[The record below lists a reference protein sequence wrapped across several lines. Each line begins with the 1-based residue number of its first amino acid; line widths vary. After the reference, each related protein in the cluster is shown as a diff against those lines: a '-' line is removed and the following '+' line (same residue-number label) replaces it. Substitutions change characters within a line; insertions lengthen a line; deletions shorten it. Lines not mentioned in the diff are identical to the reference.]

1 MIFNQSEVRGIC
13 TTYVAATALAARSDF
28 GPPKRPEMMG
38 EITKGRL
45 EGLLV
50 DEVFFCGLQYDR
62 NVETYLFL
70 I

>member
-1 MIFNQSEVRGIC
+1 MRGIC

-50 DEVFFCGLQYDR
+50 DEVFFVDC
-62 NVETYLFL
+62 NMIEM
-70 I
+70 

>member
-1 MIFNQSEVRGIC
+1 MVLLIFNLSEVRGIC

-50 DEVFFCGLQYDR
+50 DEGLQYDR

>member
-1 MIFNQSEVRGIC
+1 MRGIC

-28 GPPKRPEMMG
+28 GPPKRPERMG

-50 DEVFFCGLQYDR
+50 DEGLQYDR

>member
-1 MIFNQSEVRGIC
+1 MIFNISEVRGIC

-28 GPPKRPEMMG
+28 GPPKRPERMG

-50 DEVFFCGLQYDR
+50 DEGLQYDR

>member
-50 DEVFFCGLQYDR
+50 DEGLQYDR

>member
-1 MIFNQSEVRGIC
+1 MIFNLSEVRGIC

-50 DEVFFCGLQYDR
+50 DEGLQYDR